1 MKKNLLVLASAVLLM
16 TACKKDLNPSSVADE
31 SGTESPSF
39 SARTSE
45 SLFGPVTLASV
56 ISTNRT
62 LSKDTLY
69 EINGKVCVTGGATL
83 RIPAGTRIEGLYN
96 ADPNLASCL
105 IITKTGKLIC
115 TGGQT
120 SPVVFTSSLKNLP
133 SARTTRQPGDWGGIV
148 ILGDAPSNKPT
159 TQVIEGINSTT
170 VPEGVDV
177 TYGGQNALHN
187 GGSLQYVR
195 IEFAGA
201 AIAANNELNSLTLGG
216 VGSQTTL
223 RYIITSNGAD
233 DAFEFFAGTVNARY
247 LIANSQND
255 DAFDFDFGY
264 RGTIQFGISVRNPA
278 LAYADANGIECD
290 NDGTSSSAT
299 PTTRPELS
307 NLTIVG
313 REALSGIFRGAR
325 FRRQTDLRMRNS
337 IIMAYPTGA
346 TFENTFVTGTTQA
359 PLFYR
364 DNATHG
370 NTVDFSY
377 VAPTTAPVGS
387 GNITLVGTTPTT
399 WLNNWNAAHTN
410 TALKTSALVYKSTGP
425 LAPTAKAPNFTG
437 MSSNIINTVPYI
449 GALGPGSPVRVGTT
463 ITVPNNWVAG
473 SAGTW
478 VDFAPL

>member
-133 SARTTRQPGDWGGIV
+133 AARTTRQPGDWGGIV

-159 TQVIEGINSTT
+159 TQVIEGINSAT
-170 VPEGVDV
+170 VPEGIDV
-177 TYGGQNALHN
+177 TYGGQNSLHN

-264 RGTIQFGISVRNPA
+264 RGTVQFGISVRNPA

-290 NDGTSSSAT
+290 NDGTGTAAT

-313 REALSGIFRGAR
+313 RESLTGIFRGAR
-325 FRRQTDLRMRNS
+325 FRRNTDLRMRNS

-346 TFENTFVTGTTQA
+346 TFESTFLTGTTQA
-359 PLFYR
+359 PAFYR

-370 NTVDFSY
+370 NTSDVVFSGS
-377 VAPTTAPVGS
+377 TTSSLGL
-387 GNITLVGTTPTT
+387 NNLTLVGTTPTT

-425 LAPTAKAPNFTG
+425 LAPATKAPNFIG
-437 MSSNIINTVPYI
+437 MSSNIISTVPYI